1 MTPRRNKSKIATA
14 VRIALLSSS
23 PWLAAHAGAPL
34 PVRQTSCVISSE
46 QQERWLRNRAQ
57 LSLDP
62 ATPDFCSSDQFALLD
77 GRGLAVVV
85 LPADVF
91 AQPVDFDDLLG
102 ILPDRFLGLTANA
115 VSMLSGLTTTS
126 SALFRFAL
134 GEQSRWAAFVGLDR
148 CGGVSGGIGAVSR
161 HRISEGKHEGT
172 DVLCLFMLARIIRV
186 VIETQARVLAW
197 ARRQVPAVDIGGP
210 FEINVAIPAAA
221 QLVLGGLNEG
231 WEEPEHALDT
241 PPRALENN
249 ALVRLQVDEWPTGED
264 ELRHL
269 LWRAL
274 DRACE
279 AFGDRQQRF
288 RARLGPGAGTM
299 SQRYA

>member
-1 MTPRRNKSKIATA
+1 
-14 VRIALLSSS
+14 
-23 PWLAAHAGAPL
+23 
-34 PVRQTSCVISSE
+34 VISSE

-62 ATPDFCSSDQFALLD
+62 ATPDFCSGGQFALLD

-85 LPADVF
+85 LRADVL

-102 ILPDRFLGLTANA
+102 ILPDRFA
-115 VSMLSGLTTTS
+115 GLTTNVVSVLSGWTTS
-126 SALFRFAL
+126 SRALFRFAP
-134 GEQSRWAAFVGLDR
+134 GEQSRWVAFVSLDR
-148 CGGVSGGIGAVSR
+148 CGGVSGGMGAVSR
-161 HRISEGKHEGT
+161 HRISEGKHNGT
-172 DVLCLFMLARIIRV
+172 DVLCLFMLAHLIRV

-197 ARRQVPAVDIGGP
+197 ARHRSPAVDIGGP
-210 FEINVAIPAAA
+210 FEIIVAIPAAA
-221 QLVLGGLNEG
+221 QMVLGGLNEG

-241 PPRALENN
+241 PSRALENN

-264 ELRHL
+264 ELGRL
-269 LWRAL
+269 VWRAL

-299 SQRYA
+299 SRKYA